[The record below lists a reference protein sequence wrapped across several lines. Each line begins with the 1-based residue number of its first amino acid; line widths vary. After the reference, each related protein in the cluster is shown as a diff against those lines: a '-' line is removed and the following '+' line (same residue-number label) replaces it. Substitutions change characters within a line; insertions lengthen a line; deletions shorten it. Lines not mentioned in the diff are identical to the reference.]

1 MKDLVVWFEIPVND
15 FSRAKQF
22 YNKLLQTK
30 IEAEEIAGTVM
41 GFFQLRNY
49 SNSGAIVQGPGYE
62 PGDKGPLL
70 YFNAGEDLRSML
82 KRAEI
87 AGAEILQPRTLI
99 SEAIGYY
106 AVFRDTEGNRIALH
120 SKG

>member
-49 SNSGAIVQGPGYE
+49 SNSGAIVQCPGYE

>member
-1 MKDLVVWFEIPVND
+1 MKDLIVWFEIPVDN
-15 FSRAKQF
+15 FVRAKKF
-22 YNKLLQTK
+22 YDKLLETT
-30 IEAEEIAGTVM
+30 IEAEEIGGVMM
-41 GFFQLRNY
+41 GFFQLPDY

-62 PGDKGPLL
+62 PGGKGPLL
-70 YFNAGEDLRSML
+70 YFNAGKDLRPML
-82 KRAEI
+82 KRAEV

-106 AVFRDTEGNRIALH
+106 AIFRDTEGNRIALH